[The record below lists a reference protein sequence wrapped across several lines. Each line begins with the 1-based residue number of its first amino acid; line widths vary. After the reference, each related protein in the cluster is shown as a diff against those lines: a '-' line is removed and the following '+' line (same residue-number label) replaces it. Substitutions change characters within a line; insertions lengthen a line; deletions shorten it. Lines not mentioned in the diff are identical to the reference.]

1 MSRRTVLG
9 LFESKGGV
17 RIDEARLSA
26 RLAEKVEKLNTML
39 LVLDHLRN
47 EVGQLNKRRKQ
58 YRLIL
63 LSSLFF
69 ATLGLFLGLNGVLT
83 GNLPLFEAAVSLAAA
98 TVLLG
103 VDYYLFLHERRVQ
116 STYLRKSTQVEGLAV
131 DLDVSLDG
139 VYDEVLAELY
149 PSRRP
154 ASFGRRVVGAK
165 QSARRVEKEP

>member
-26 RLAEKVEKLNTML
+26 RLGEKVEKLDTML

-63 LSSLFF
+63 LFSLFF
-69 ATLGLFLGLNGVLT
+69 ATLGLFLGINGLLM
-83 GNLPLFEAAVSLAAA
+83 GDLQLFGGALALGAA
-98 TVLLG
+98 TGLLG
-103 VDYYLFLHERRVQ
+103 MDYYLFLHERRVQ
-116 STYLRKSTQVEGLAV
+116 ATYLRKNAQVEELAT
-131 DLDVSLDG
+131 DLDVSLDAA
-139 VYDEVLAELY
+139 YDEVLAELY

-154 ASFGRRVVGAK
+154 ASFGRRVASAK
-165 QSARRVEKEP
+165 QSAGRVEKEP